1 MEKKKLYKRP
11 WFIILLIVV
20 FILLILVSPV
30 LYVLYGFW
38 FVPEVLQWHKE
49 IEYEKYKDDVAAI
62 ALYTQETFSDQ
73 ALKALIIKRSEDGY
87 LCFYDRKND
96 VYHTVPKEI
105 SGALVNITMG
115 DPDIFHDGYVY
126 AIVIR
131 TDGSVIFSG
140 DETCPLKLVYSPNGK
155 PDFDVDV
162 KIKKADENWY
172 YVKQI

>member
-1 MEKKKLYKRP
+1 MKRFYKSN
-11 WFIILLIVV
+11 WFIAVAIVAGLAVLLA
-20 FILLILVSPV
+20 V
-30 LYVLYGFW
+30 LCCLAGLFAYLRY
-38 FVPEVLQWHKE
+38 ESRWHLN
-49 IEYEKYKDDVAAI
+49 IEYEEYSEDLNCV
-62 ALYTQETFSDQ
+62 ALYAQETFSDQ
-73 ALKALIIKRSEDGY
+73 ALKALIIKRSEAGY

-162 KIKKADENWY
+162 NIKKADENWY

>member
-1 MEKKKLYKRP
+1 MKRFYKSN
-11 WFIILLIVV
+11 WFIAVAIVV
-20 FILLILVSPV
+20 GLAVLLAV
-30 LYVLYGFW
+30 LYCLAGLFAYLRYESRW
-38 FVPEVLQWHKE
+38 YLN
-49 IEYEKYKDDVAAI
+49 IEYEEHSQDLNCV
-62 ALYTQETFSDQ
+62 ALYAQETFSDQ
-73 ALKALIIKRSEDGY
+73 APKTFLLERSEDGY

-96 VYHTVPKEI
+96 VYHSVPKEI

-131 TDGSVIFSG
+131 TDGSVVFSG